1 MTSAQ
6 WLALSPY
13 LEDALEMSPEERSVW
28 LDALR
33 LQNPTLAVELEALLL
48 HSAEVFEERF
58 LERRAVELPNSA
70 TLTGQS
76 VGVYRLVSQIGRGGM
91 STVWLAER

>member
-13 LEDALEMSPEERSVW
+13 LEDALEMSPEERPPW
-28 LDALR
+28 IAALR
-33 LQNPTLAVELEALLL
+33 LQNPSIAEELEALLL
-48 HSAEVFEERF
+48 HSEEAAEERF
-58 LERRAVELPNSA
+58 LERRAVELPNPA

-76 VGVYRLVSQIGRGGM
+76 VVSTDWCPKSG
-91 STVWLAER
+91 AAA